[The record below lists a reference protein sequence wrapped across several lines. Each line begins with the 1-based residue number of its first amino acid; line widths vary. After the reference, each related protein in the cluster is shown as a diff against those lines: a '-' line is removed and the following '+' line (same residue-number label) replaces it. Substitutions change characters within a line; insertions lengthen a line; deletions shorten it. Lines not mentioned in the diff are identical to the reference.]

1 MLRFC
6 PPCRQFVGHLVGVRL
21 AVAAAAAAAAVDC
34 FGAALAELV
43 VVLLVASFSFV
54 VRELD
59 LEPSRGCRPSRSHID
74 TVRFRVLAPWFQRF
88 DFLLKKLKS
97 AGCSN

>member
-1 MLRFC
+1 LLQFC
-6 PPCRQFVGHLVGVRL
+6 PPCHQFVGQPL
-21 AVAAAAAAAAVDC
+21 AVAAAVAVAAVDC
-34 FGAALAELV
+34 FGVALAELL

-59 LEPSRGCRPSRSHID
+59 LKPSRGCHPSRCHID
-74 TVRFRVLAPWFQRF
+74 TARFRVLAPRFLRF
-88 DFLLKKLKS
+88 DFLLKKFKS

>member
-21 AVAAAAAAAAVDC
+21 AVVAAAAVAAVDC
-34 FGAALAELV
+34 IGAAELV

>member
-1 MLRFC
+1 
-6 PPCRQFVGHLVGVRL
+6 VRVAV
-21 AVAAAAAAAAVDC
+21 AVAAAVAAVDC

-43 VVLLVASFSFV
+43 VVLLVALFSFV

-59 LEPSRGCRPSRSHID
+59 LEPSRGCHPSRSHIG
-74 TVRFRVLAPWFQRF
+74 TARFRVLAPWFRRF
-88 DFLLKKLKS
+88 DFLLKNFKS

>member
-1 MLRFC
+1 
-6 PPCRQFVGHLVGVRL
+6 VVRL
-21 AVAAAAAAAAVDC
+21 AVAAAAVVAVDC

-43 VVLLVASFSFV
+43 VVLPVASFSFV

-59 LEPSRGCRPSRSHID
+59 LELSRGCHPSRSHIG
-74 TVRFRVLAPWFQRF
+74 TARFRVLAPSFRRF

-97 AGCSN
+97 EGCSN